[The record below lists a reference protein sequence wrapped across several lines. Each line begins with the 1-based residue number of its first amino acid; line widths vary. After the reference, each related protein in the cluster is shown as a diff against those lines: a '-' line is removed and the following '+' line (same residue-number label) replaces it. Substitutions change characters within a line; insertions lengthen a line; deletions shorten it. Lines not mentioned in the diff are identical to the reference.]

1 MTGRRPTV
9 RRGLLKDDPGRA
21 CDEAVNLS
29 LAISKYDARRFVPR
43 TRLEYALNQFLGAD
57 ETLFVLAGMSGTG
70 KSWAAAHW
78 ASATLRGRLRL
89 LLAGADLDRR
99 QTLESLTAHSLRPFT
114 PTRWRNEQILQSL
127 TSAAESGGLGPC
139 IVIIDDL
146 IPVGN
151 IGTYRRDLARLVA
164 DCRAL
169 GIKLVMTCQRHVWEL
184 YSLGAEIS
192 PDDLFVI
199 TPRQVAREQYA
210 LMARQ
215 GAPLNIS
222 FAILPAQKGRDY
234 SYLLSDFTPDELGA
248 ALRRYLSEGR
258 AEEVANHL
266 RAPGFTPLL
275 NPYLLARYLDRHRDL
290 LERNDDAPP
299 LDVDALLDWR
309 VSEALGSVNLEVTS
323 TPDDVEPAFAALV
336 ERLWAIRPKGLS
348 HGETLTILR
357 EEFGEQS
364 SEVLTALRKAGLL
377 TIEGAVRL
385 TEPLVADRLFALRA
399 RAHLRADEDGFLR
412 DLRVE
417 VDAGLVVALL
427 RSIAHDPVRTAGK
440 LLEQNGSWA
449 SAVAAGLAQSP
460 PDDWRTLAM
469 VTTLATSSEDQAAAN
484 DAYAA
489 LGQLSVRCDRARKWV
504 VEMYLGD
511 HAKKWRRGG
520 RALARAMEYDPPGVE
535 AAVRTRLSRIQKINE
550 IFSSDRN
557 KRVRW
562 LTNNALDPL
571 RGINHFSAAVTG
583 ERIINRYLPLA
594 GEDEDDDDYYHD
606 RDWAFVSDLD
616 TARGRIALFGEA
628 SRMEDLLASLSSPS
642 AITRFRA
649 AEALRPVVIE
659 RPEVARDALCTRLV
673 EETSWDVTKRLLLN
687 AYHLIE
693 LYPDELL
700 TALRRGHMF
709 SFHRPYAAAG
719 QVLVL
724 LGNLAGKRPNDVA
737 GLLPPRL
744 DVHEAWS
751 RAFLSEILA
760 YAWWR
765 SSEHVPEARRHLSA
779 LTELDLADVPE
790 DHYPFAVRGCAIAV
804 LAEMCLDQGI
814 PADELTGRQV
824 FYPNSDRQFVYVET
838 VEFFQNHASLL
849 RQHASFERFEQLLIR
864 CLHEEERVQVHPIE
878 PIREAQFRCASL
890 CLELLA
896 RSAALMADPLPLLNA
911 LPRNWQ
917 AIRAATRLLE
927 LGRTEDTVVCFARE
941 SFSGLERGGTMQAV
955 EERQRCQAQLALLE
969 ENAEQALSEQRE
981 SALDFLF
988 FQSSGN
994 ALGLSAL
1001 ATRQPHRLLAHLDAS
1016 VRTEMDLPTL
1026 YYLVEEA
1033 RSWQSL
1039 LIARVYARMFSARP
1053 IVTREAIEICEQM
1066 LAALRALPDTVLRQE
1081 YEALYSSLARRLRG
1095 EDAPA
1100 PVIPPRPPGTAGS
1113 VLRNSHELAAEILQR
1128 APTAQAE
1135 FSGWLADQRG
1145 WFETSFFE
1153 LRHHLLLQGTA
1164 YYQMYFFPAVRL
1176 ALATVAGRHN
1186 LTDPAARLMLER
1198 WETHGRLRDH
1208 LNLLNYDNLEEYPPD
1223 LIENALLAFNERV
1236 ESAPNDERIPC
1247 WHGGVLLRLSRFD
1260 EAEELFRHSLSLPTS
1275 QGDIRAEALYNLACV
1290 YARQNNEAECRR
1302 TLEER
1307 ARVKPLDREW
1317 LARDPD
1323 FESVRATAWF
1333 QSLLATDD
1341 ASCSVS
1347 DAEDQ
1352 GDTSSQ

>member
-43 TRLEYALNQFLGAD
+43 TRLEYTLNQFLSAD

-78 ASATLRGRLRL
+78 ASTTLRGRLRL

-99 QTLESLTAHSLRPFT
+99 QTLKSLTAHSLRPFT
-114 PTRWRNEQILQSL
+114 PTRWHNEQILQSL

-139 IVIIDDL
+139 VVIIDDL

-164 DCRAL
+164 NCRAL
-169 GIKLVMTCQRHVWEL
+169 RIKLVMTCQRHVWEL

-192 PDDLFVI
+192 LDDLFVI

-215 GAPLNIS
+215 GTRQNIS
-222 FAILPAQKGRDY
+222 FTIVPAQKGRDY

-248 ALRRYLSEGR
+248 ALSRYLSEGR
-258 AEEVANHL
+258 AQEVANHL

-275 NPYLLARYLDRHRDL
+275 NPYLLARYLERHRDL
-290 LERNDDAPP
+290 LERSDAAPP

-309 VSEALGSVNLEVTS
+309 VSEALGYVNREVTS

-336 ERLWAIRPKGLS
+336 ERFWAVRPKGLS
-348 HGETLTILR
+348 HGEALTVLR

-399 RAHLRADEDGFLR
+399 RPILRAEEDVFLR

-427 RSIAHDPVRTAGK
+427 RGIAPDPVRAAGK
-440 LLEQNGSWA
+440 LLELNGSWA
-449 SAVAAGLAQSP
+449 SAVAAGLAQSTP
-460 PDDWRTLAM
+460 HDWRNLAM

-484 DAYAA
+484 DAFAA
-489 LGQLSVRCDRARKWV
+489 LGQLAVRCDRARKWV
-504 VEMYLGD
+504 TEMYLGD

-520 RALARAMEYDPPGVE
+520 RALARSMEYDPPGVE
-535 AAVRTRLSRIQKINE
+535 AAVRTRLSRIQSINE
-550 IFSSDRN
+550 TFSSDRN
-557 KRVRW
+557 KRVRL

-571 RGINHFSAAVTG
+571 RGINHFSAAITG
-583 ERIINRYLPLA
+583 ERIINRYLLLA
-594 GEDEDDDDYYHD
+594 GEDDEDDIDD
-606 RDWAFVSDLD
+606 RDWGFVSDLD
-616 TARGRIALFGEA
+616 DARGRIALFGEA
-628 SRMEDLLASLSSPS
+628 SRMGALLALLSSPS
-642 AITRFRA
+642 PITRFRA
-649 AEALRPVVIE
+649 AEVLRPVVIE
-659 RPEVARDALCTRLV
+659 RPEAALDTLCARLV
-673 EETSWDVTKRLLLN
+673 EETSWDVMKRLLLD

-700 TALRRGHMF
+700 ESLRLGRMF
-709 SFHRPYAAAG
+709 SFHAPYAAAG

-744 DVHEAWS
+744 DAHEAWS

-765 SSEHVPEARRHLSA
+765 CSEHVPEARRHLTA

-790 DHYPFAVRGCAIAV
+790 NHYPFALRGCAIAV

-824 FYPNSDRQFVYVET
+824 FYPNLNRQFVYVET

-849 RQHASFERFEQLLIR
+849 RQHDSFERFEQLLIR
-864 CLHEEERVQVHPIE
+864 CLHEEERVQDYPLD
-878 PIREAQFRCASL
+878 PIREARFRCASM

-896 RSAALMADPLPLLNA
+896 RAAALMPNPLPLLNA

-927 LGRTEDTVVCFARE
+927 MGRTEEAVVRFARE
-941 SFSGLERGGTMQAV
+941 SFAGLERGGTMQAV
-955 EERQRCQAQLALLE
+955 EERRRCQAQLALLE

-981 SALDFLF
+981 STLDFLF
-988 FQSSGN
+988 FQASGN
-994 ALGLSAL
+994 SLGLSVL
-1001 ATRQPHRLLAHLDAS
+1001 ATKHPDKLLAHFDAS
-1016 VRTEMDLPTL
+1016 VRTEKDLPTL

-1039 LIARVYARMFSARP
+1039 LIARIYARMFNTRP
-1053 IVTREAIEICEQM
+1053 ISLREAGDLCEQM
-1066 LAALRALPDTVLRQE
+1066 LAAVRALPDSALQRE
-1081 YEALYSSLARRLRG
+1081 YIAIYGSIARLLG
-1095 EDAPA
+1095 EGVAPFQHL
-1100 PVIPPRPPGTAGS
+1100 PPLPADTTKS
-1113 VLRNSHELAAEILQR
+1113 ILRNAHELGSEILHQT
-1128 APTAQAE
+1128 ATVPTD
-1135 FSGWLADQRG
+1135 FSRWLADQRG
-1145 WFETSFFE
+1145 WWETSFFE
-1153 LRHHLLLQGTA
+1153 LRDSFLLQGTA
-1164 YYQMYFFPAVRL
+1164 NYQMYFFPAVRL
-1176 ALATVAGRHN
+1176 ALAAVAGRHN
-1186 LTDPAARLMLER
+1186 LTDPAARLMQER
-1198 WETHGRLRDH
+1198 WETHERLRDY

-1223 LIENALLAFNERV
+1223 LIENALLAFNERA
-1236 ESAPNDERIPC
+1236 ESAPHDERVPC
-1247 WHGGVLLRLSRFD
+1247 WHGGVLLRLGRLD
-1260 EAEELFRHSLSLPTS
+1260 EAEELFRRSLSLPMS
-1275 QGDIRAEALYNLACV
+1275 QGDIRAEALYDLACV

-1302 TLEER
+1302 MLEER
-1307 ARVKPLDREW
+1307 AKVKPLDREW

-1323 FESVRATAWF
+1323 FNSVRETVWF
-1333 QSLLATDD
+1333 QSQLITEDGNG
-1341 ASCSVS
+1341 S
-1347 DAEDQ
+1347 DVDG
-1352 GDTSSQ
+1352 GDPGNTNPP